1 MAGDLVAPG
10 TAPPFIW
17 PLRPQLASEFQLP
30 WTPSCSVRTPKAK
43 MLRHVFSWTLA
54 HACTCQPALNSA
66 QRLPQQRQEVTMHS
80 PVPSEAT
87 QSRLLHEAVLDSPIW
102 MLSLSQLSQDIIC
115 FSLTASVTSYCL
127 ATYFAGP
134 RTK

>member
-1 MAGDLVAPG
+1 MFSAGPWLMPAPASLVLTQHNG
-10 TAPPFIW
+10 S
-17 PLRPQLASEFQLP
+17 L
-30 WTPSCSVRTPKAK
+30 
-43 MLRHVFSWTLA
+43 
-54 HACTCQPALNSA
+54 
-66 QRLPQQRQEVTMHS
+66 QQRQEVTMHS

-102 MLSLSQLSQDIIC
+102 MLSLSELSQDIIC